1 VKRFAVLTLLAAA
14 GFGRQRVQP
23 ALERPA
29 PVERIEDGG
38 LVLRDGRRIEWGFE
52 VPHAA
57 QVRALQAAVA
67 QGVELTP
74 DGRAIGLVRIH
85 HWCGNDSI
93 RLHWERVD
101 VRALLE
107 FLPQARFAAPRF
119 AGDLAWSNPQFG
131 KHGWRVDAWREFEH
145 WSGRDPDRIWDG
157 TAEARARR

>member
-1 VKRFAVLTLLAAA
+1 VKRLAILTLLVAL

-23 ALERPA
+23 TLDRPVA
-29 PVERIEDGG
+29 VEHVEDSG
-38 LVLRDGRRIEWGFE
+38 LVLRDGRRIAWGFD
-52 VPHAA
+52 VPNAA
-57 QVRALQAAVA
+57 KLRALQTALG
-67 QGVELTP
+67 QDVEVTP

-107 FLPQARFAAPRF
+107 FLPQAHFANPRF
-119 AGDLAWSNPQFG
+119 AGDLAWSNPLFG
-131 KHGWRVDAWREFEH
+131 KHGWRVESWREFEF

-157 TAEARARR
+157 TWERRGRR

>member
-1 VKRFAVLTLLAAA
+1 MKRLAILTLLVAL

-23 ALERPA
+23 ALERPT
-29 PVERIEDGG
+29 PVEGIDDSG
-38 LVLRDGRRIEWGFE
+38 LVLRDGRRVAWGFE
-52 VPHAA
+52 VPNAA
-57 QVRALQAAVA
+57 QSRALQAAVA

-107 FLPQARFAAPRF
+107 FLPRAHFANPRF
-119 AGDLAWSNPQFG
+119 AGDLAWSNPLFG
-131 KHGWRVDAWREFEH
+131 KHGWRVESWREFEF
-145 WSGRDPDRIWDG
+145 WCGRDPDRIWDG
-157 TAEARARR
+157 TPEARRR